1 MEWESIVNWL
11 YALSIIVLPIIA
23 FAGVGA
29 WLDRRSSSTPE
40 DVEQDIEQYGAAAGG
55 IRSELLPE
63 DERQEVLKERQEDR
77 ARRGRWA
84 WLVPH

>member
-1 MEWESIVNWL
+1 MEWESVVNWL

-40 DVEQDIEQYGAAAGG
+40 DVEEDIEQYGAAAGG

-63 DERQEVLKERQEDR
+63 DERQEVLKERREDR

-84 WLVPH
+84 WLIPH

>member
-1 MEWESIVNWL
+1 MEWESVITWL
-11 YALSIIVLPIIA
+11 YGLAIVVLPIIA

-55 IRSELLPE
+55 IRTELLPE
-63 DERQEVLKERQEDR
+63 DERREVLTERREDR
-77 ARRGRWA
+77 ARRSRWA

>member
-11 YALSIIVLPIIA
+11 YALAIMILPIIA

-29 WLDRRSSSTPE
+29 WLDRRSSRTPE

-63 DERQEVLKERQEDR
+63 EERQEVLKQRREDR
-77 ARRGRWA
+77 ARHGRWA
-84 WLVPH
+84 WLIPH

>member
-1 MEWESIVNWL
+1 MI
-11 YALSIIVLPIIA
+11 LPIIA

-29 WLDRRSSSTPE
+29 WLDRRSSRTPE

-63 DERQEVLKERQEDR
+63 EERQEVLKQRREDR
-77 ARRGRWA
+77 ARHGRWA
-84 WLVPH
+84 WLIPH

>member
-1 MEWESIVNWL
+1 MEWESVITWL
-11 YALSIIVLPIIA
+11 YGLAILVLPIIA

-55 IRSELLPE
+55 IRTELLPE
-63 DERQEVLKERQEDR
+63 EERREVLNERREDR

-84 WLVPH
+84 RLVPH

>member
-1 MEWESIVNWL
+1 MEWESVITWL
-11 YALSIIVLPIIA
+11 YGLAIVVLPIIA

-55 IRSELLPE
+55 IRTELLPE
-63 DERQEVLKERQEDR
+63 DERREVLTGRREDR
-77 ARRGRWA
+77 ARRSRWA

>member
-1 MEWESIVNWL
+1 MEWESVVTWL
-11 YALSIIVLPIIA
+11 YGLAIIVLPIIA

-40 DVEQDIEQYGAAAGG
+40 DVEQDMEQYGAAAGG
-55 IRSELLPE
+55 IRTELLPE
-63 DERQEVLKERQEDR
+63 DERREVLKERREDR